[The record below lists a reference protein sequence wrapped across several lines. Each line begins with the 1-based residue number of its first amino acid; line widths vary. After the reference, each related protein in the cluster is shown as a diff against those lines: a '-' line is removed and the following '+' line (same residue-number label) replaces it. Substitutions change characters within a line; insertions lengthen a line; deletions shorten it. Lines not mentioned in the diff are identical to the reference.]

1 MARGKAGGEL
11 PRARKATAEDPVK
24 VLICDASSVVR
35 RGLAQ
40 MLGSDDGILVV
51 AEVGSA
57 DKVVALVKESDVDV
71 VIGDPHQLATDVI
84 GRVLAESSRV
94 LVVSFTVE
102 ERHLMQAIAS
112 GCSGYVD
119 QRELKVGDLPRLVR
133 LAANGHRFLS
143 DSAFDV
149 LRRYLRRSA
158 AVKNG
163 RAFDLPAGPA
173 LSKRERQVL
182 EHLVRGR
189 TNKQIAQRLGVTDH
203 TVKTQVGRI
212 YEKLEVRNR
221 LDLLTLAIEHG
232 WVETNGRE
240 LSAQSAKK
248 GLAK

>member
-1 MARGKAGGEL
+1 MASGKDRGKP
-11 PRARKATAEDPVK
+11 PRAKAATVDDPVK

-40 MLGSDDGILVV
+40 MLSVDDGILVV
-51 AEVGSA
+51 AEVGTS
-57 DKVVALVKESDVDV
+57 DKVVPLVQQGDIDV

-84 GRVLAESSRV
+84 GRVLAEASRV

-119 QRELKVGDLPRLVR
+119 QRELGAGDLPRLVR
-133 LAANGHRFLS
+133 LAARGHRSLS
-143 DSAFDV
+143 DSAFEL

-163 RAFDLPAGPA
+163 HDFDLPAGRA
-173 LSKRERQVL
+173 LSKREREVL
-182 EHLVRGR
+182 THLVRGR

-203 TVKTQVGRI
+203 TVKSQVNRI

-221 LDLLTLAIEHG
+221 LDLLTLAIERG
-232 WVETNGRE
+232 WVENGKECKERK
-240 LSAQSAKK
+240 AT
-248 GLAK
+248 

>member
-1 MARGKAGGEL
+1 MPKGKDGSAAPRGRE
-11 PRARKATAEDPVK
+11 ATPDDPIK
-24 VLICDASSVVR
+24 VLICDASRVVR
-35 RGLAQ
+35 QGIKQ
-40 MLGSDDGILVV
+40 MLASDDGILVV

-57 DKVVALVKESDVDV
+57 DKVVQLAREGAIDV

-119 QRELKVGDLPRLVR
+119 QRELRAGDLPRLVR
-133 LAANGHRFLS
+133 LAASGHRFLS
-143 DSAFDV
+143 DSAFEL

-163 RAFDLPAGPA
+163 HEFDLPGGRA
-173 LSKRERQVL
+173 LSKREREVL
-182 EHLVRGR
+182 NHLVRGR
-189 TNKQIAQRLGVTDH
+189 TNKQIAERLGVTDH
-203 TVKTQVGRI
+203 TVKTQVNRI

-221 LDLLTLAIEHG
+221 LDLLTLAIERG
-232 WVETNGRE
+232 WVQDANG
-240 LSAQSAKK
+240 SATV
-248 GLAK
+248 G

>member
-1 MARGKAGGEL
+1 MARGKAGGDL
-11 PRARKATAEDPVK
+11 PRAKNGTAEDPIK

-35 RGLAQ
+35 RGVAQ
-40 MLGSDDGILVV
+40 MLGADDGILVV
-51 AEVGSA
+51 AEIGTA
-57 DKVVALVKESDVDV
+57 DKVVPLVKEREIDV

-84 GRVLAESSRV
+84 GRVLAEASRV

-119 QRELKVGDLPRLVR
+119 QRELAPVDWPRIVHLVAR
-133 LAANGHRFLS
+133 GGRYFS
-143 DSAFDV
+143 ESAFAV

-163 RAFDLPAGPA
+163 QDFALPAGRA
-173 LSKRERQVL
+173 LSARERQVL

-203 TVKTQVGRI
+203 TVKTQVNRI
-212 YEKLEVRNR
+212 YAKLEVRNR
-221 LDLLTLAIEHG
+221 VDLFALAVERG
-232 WVETNGRE
+232 WVKERA
-240 LSAQSAKK
+240 AQ
-248 GLAK
+248 